1 MAIPNKLIMKKL
13 IKFFSISIFIVCTF
27 PCFQKCSDDSIPKRH
42 YEDEIIIDSTS
53 SAETLKFKNDSL
65 NHLTQQ
71 NRNLELERVRKEW
84 TENAYELGFSGFRKL
99 VIEDFKDWTL
109 FPTLCFT
116 SFILLSIL
124 VLFFALKECLDKV
137 YKFSLLNLGLLICS
151 MLILLAKY
159 GIAIMNNIKYGY
171 YILLLNILILIIL
184 SKKEINRNSH

>member
-1 MAIPNKLIMKKL
+1 
-13 IKFFSISIFIVCTF
+13 
-27 PCFQKCSDDSIPKRH
+27 
-42 YEDEIIIDSTS
+42 
-53 SAETLKFKNDSL
+53 
-65 NHLTQQ
+65 LTQQ

-184 SKKEINRNSH
+184 SKKEINRNRNSH